1 MVEKFIILITINAL
15 FILGLNNAA
24 NREYVIGR
32 LLRTINI
39 EKNLKE
45 VLFNCVTC
53 MPSFWGTIFYLFFV
67 HNYTDS
73 VFYYFI
79 LIYIPILSIIVYS
92 LRLILNLLIKKITE

>member
-45 VLFNCVTC
+45 VLFNCGLV
-53 MPSFWGTIFYLFFV
+53 S
-67 HNYTDS
+67 
-73 VFYYFI
+73 
-79 LIYIPILSIIVYS
+79 
-92 LRLILNLLIKKITE
+92 